1 MPSMLVE
8 SPRKSQSL
16 FLERGKSLFQ
26 QMLEERLALAEQVRQ
41 CAAEPKDLPGSSEDK
56 EESEETPLL
65 DTKLIG
71 LDLEEMAT
79 ALDETRKQAERTLRR
94 MQQVMTRVRKGQEE
108 ALAILRRSLSAFISL
123 NVVPPQVLS
132 EAERK
137 EILQT
142 MVELHG
148 AEIPPD
154 GMVYRLYREDVATS
168 FFVLSDRRVLALK
181 DGTIGSAEDRDELIS
196 LVMSELHA
204 REAVFTQGIEDLK
217 STLEEM
223 KQRFLTQLSATSA
236 TLKMQRL

>member
-1 MPSMLVE
+1 MLVE
-8 SPRKSQSL
+8 APRRSQSL
-16 FLERGKSLFQ
+16 SLEREKSLFQ

-41 CAAEPKDLPGSSEDK
+41 CAAQPKELPGAFEDK
-56 EESEETPLL
+56 GESEETPLL

-71 LDLEEMAT
+71 LRLEEMAT

-94 MQQVMTRVRKGQEE
+94 LQQIMTRVQKGQEE
-108 ALAILRRSLSAFISL
+108 ALATLRNSLSAFVSL

-132 EAERK
+132 DAERK
-137 EILQT
+137 EILES

-154 GMVYRLYREDVATS
+154 GMVYRLYRENVATS
-168 FFVLSDRRVLALK
+168 FFVLGDGRVLALK

-196 LVMSELHA
+196 LVMGELHS
-204 REAVFTQGIEDLK
+204 REAVFAQGIEDLK

-223 KQRFLTQLSATSA
+223 KQRFVKQLSATSA